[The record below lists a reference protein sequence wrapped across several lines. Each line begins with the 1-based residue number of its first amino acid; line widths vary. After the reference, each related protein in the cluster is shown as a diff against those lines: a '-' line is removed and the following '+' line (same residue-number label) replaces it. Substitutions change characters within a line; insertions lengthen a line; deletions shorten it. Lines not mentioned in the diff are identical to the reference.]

1 MSSSRNMPPQLLA
14 VLAQML
20 AHSVTNAIAIDSKS
34 SVPVREQ
41 IAIQIDAFAG
51 EEERAHTETCKN
63 CAAKR
68 EELIER
74 LYNEYLAE
82 TGDAKIEEVEAT
94 AAANAQRKDGAS
106 AAFEAPYGAEAKQST
121 RKVGLFAVVIQR
133 DGKDVVLAFTAAD
146 TPDQARAHLTK
157 AEQRM
162 SITFNEFEIKP
173 LYL

>member
-106 AAFEAPYGAEAKQST
+106 AAPYGAEAKQST

-133 DGKDVVLAFTAAD
+133 DGKDVVLSFTAAD
-146 TPDQARAHLTK
+146 TPEKSREHLRK

-162 SITFNEFEIKP
+162 SVAFLEYEVKP

>member
-1 MSSSRNMPPQLLA
+1 MSISRNLPPELLA
-14 VLAQML
+14 ALAQML

-51 EEERAHTETCKN
+51 EEERAHAETCKD

-68 EELIER
+68 EELIDR
-74 LYNEYLAE
+74 LYSEYLAE
-82 TGDAKIEEVEAT
+82 TGDAKIEETEAA

-106 AAFEAPYGAEAKQST
+106 AAFEAPYGTEAKQST
-121 RKVGLFAVVIQR
+121 RKAVLFAVVIQR
-133 DGKDVVLAFTAAD
+133 DGKDVVLSFTAAD
-146 TPDQARAHLTK
+146 TPEQSREHLRK

-162 SITFNEFEIKP
+162 SIAFLEYEVKP

>member
-1 MSSSRNMPPQLLA
+1 MSSSRKLPPQLLA
-14 VLAQML
+14 ALAQML
-20 AHSVTNAIAIDSKS
+20 AHSVTNANAITIDSKS

-74 LYNEYLAE
+74 LYNEYLSE
-82 TGDAKIEEVEAT
+82 TG
-94 AAANAQRKDGAS
+94 KDKPTENAS
-106 AAFEAPYGAEAKQST
+106 AGQVGEAT

-146 TPDQARAHLTK
+146 TPEKSREHLRK

-162 SITFNEFEIKP
+162 SIAFLEYEVKP